1 MLLTI
6 DVGNTNTVLG
16 LFDGEDLIKSW
27 RVKTDPRST
36 SDEMSLQINAL
47 VSGYTVTGLSICSTV
62 PATLRELRT
71 MIASYYSDIATTI
84 VEPGTKTGV
93 PLLVDNPK
101 EIGAD
106 RIVNT
111 LAAHTL
117 YGGPAIVV
125 DFGTSTNLDVVS
137 PKGEFLGGALAPG
150 IEISVDA
157 LASRAA
163 QLRKV
168 ELIRPKNAIGK
179 NTVEALQSG
188 TIFGFAGQVD
198 GLVEKITAELNAHIN
213 DFTHTINPLT
223 VHNLKFSLLE
233 GRRHFV
239 LHNFQLG
246 TVTGDAAIR
255 RFDAGGA
262 ADVAADRAVEL
273 ESTSTRLGLGITKHN
288 PDFLADLVGE
298 DHDGARLGND
308 GSELAERS
316 AHETGLGTHGG
327 VADLTVEFLLR
338 HEGGDGVEDD
348 DVEGVGADEGLDNA
362 ERFFTGTGLG
372 KEEVVEVDTQF
383 PGILGVKG
391 MLDIDK
397 GGEAAHLLCLGNDG
411 ERQRG
416 FTGGF
421 GPEYFDDA
429 AARESAGA
437 EGPINDEVAGRD
449 DFDIHAGVG
458 AQPHDGGFAEIF
470 LNLGNSQI
478 EVLRSRFG
486 DAVVVLVF
494 VFVVALG
501 RCHIVRGWGWGG
513 GS

>member
-16 LFDGEDLIKSW
+16 LFDGEELIKSW

-47 VSGYTVTGLSICSTV
+47 VQGYIISGLSICSTV

-71 MIASYYSDIATTI
+71 MITTYFADLPTTI

-117 YGGPAIVV
+117 FGGPAIVV

-157 LASRAA
+157 LAARAA

-198 GLVEKITAELNAHIN
+198 RLIEKITAELALSYDQAPTVIA
-213 DFTHTINPLT
+213 TGGLAPL
-223 VHNLKFSLLE
+223 V
-233 GRRHFV
+233 V
-239 LHNFQLG
+239 
-246 TVTGDAAIR
+246 
-255 RFDAGGA
+255 
-262 ADVAADRAVEL
+262 DVS
-273 ESTSTRLGLGITKHN
+273 ESIDEYE
-288 PDFLADLVGE
+288 P
-298 DHDGARLGND
+298 
-308 GSELAERS
+308 
-316 AHETGLGTHGG
+316 
-327 VADLTVEFLLR
+327 DLTLIGLR
-338 HEGGDGVEDD
+338 LIHE
-348 DVEGVGADEGLDNA
+348 
-362 ERFFTGTGLG
+362 
-372 KEEVVEVDTQF
+372 K
-383 PGILGVKG
+383 
-391 MLDIDK
+391 
-397 GGEAAHLLCLGNDG
+397 
-411 ERQRG
+411 
-416 FTGGF
+416 
-421 GPEYFDDA
+421 
-429 AARESAGA
+429 
-437 EGPINDEVAGRD
+437 
-449 DFDIHAGVG
+449 
-458 AQPHDGGFAEIF
+458 
-470 LNLGNSQI
+470 NL
-478 EVLRSRFG
+478 
-486 DAVVVLVF
+486 
-494 VFVVALG
+494 
-501 RCHIVRGWGWGG
+501 
-513 GS
+513 

>member
-16 LFDGEDLIKSW
+16 LFDGEHLIKSW

-71 MIASYYSDIATTI
+71 MIASYFSDIATTI

-93 PLLVDNPK
+93 PLLFDNPK

-198 GLVEKITAELNAHIN
+198 GLVEKITAELAQSYDEAPTVIATGGLAPLVI
-213 DFTHTINPLT
+213 DVSTTIDEYEP
-223 VHNLKFSLLE
+223 
-233 GRRHFV
+233 
-239 LHNFQLG
+239 
-246 TVTGDAAIR
+246 
-255 RFDAGGA
+255 
-262 ADVAADRAVEL
+262 
-273 ESTSTRLGLGITKHN
+273 
-288 PDFLADLVGE
+288 
-298 DHDGARLGND
+298 
-308 GSELAERS
+308 
-316 AHETGLGTHGG
+316 
-327 VADLTVEFLLR
+327 DLTLIGLR
-338 HEGGDGVEDD
+338 LIHEK
-348 DVEGVGADEGLDNA
+348 N
-362 ERFFTGTGLG
+362 
-372 KEEVVEVDTQF
+372 
-383 PGILGVKG
+383 I
-391 MLDIDK
+391 
-397 GGEAAHLLCLGNDG
+397 
-411 ERQRG
+411 
-416 FTGGF
+416 
-421 GPEYFDDA
+421 
-429 AARESAGA
+429 
-437 EGPINDEVAGRD
+437 
-449 DFDIHAGVG
+449 
-458 AQPHDGGFAEIF
+458 
-470 LNLGNSQI
+470 
-478 EVLRSRFG
+478 
-486 DAVVVLVF
+486 
-494 VFVVALG
+494 
-501 RCHIVRGWGWGG
+501 
-513 GS
+513 

>member
-16 LFDGEDLIKSW
+16 LFDGKDLIKSW

-36 SDEMSLQINAL
+36 ADEMSLQFNAL
-47 VSGYTVTGLSICSTV
+47 VSGYAITGLSICSTV

-71 MIASYYSDIATTI
+71 MIATYFSDIATTI

-117 YGGPAIVV
+117 FGGPAIVV

-198 GLVEKITAELNAHIN
+198 GLVEKISA
-213 DFTHTINPLT
+213 
-223 VHNLKFSLLE
+223 
-233 GRRHFV
+233 
-239 LHNFQLG
+239 
-246 TVTGDAAIR
+246 
-255 RFDAGGA
+255 
-262 ADVAADRAVEL
+262 
-273 ESTSTRLGLGITKHN
+273 
-288 PDFLADLVGE
+288 
-298 DHDGARLGND
+298 
-308 GSELAERS
+308 ELAESYEQAPIVIATGGLAPLVIDVS
-316 AHETGLGTHGG
+316 ATIDKYEP
-327 VADLTVEFLLR
+327 DLTLIGLR
-338 HEGGDGVEDD
+338 LIHE
-348 DVEGVGADEGLDNA
+348 
-362 ERFFTGTGLG
+362 
-372 KEEVVEVDTQF
+372 K
-383 PGILGVKG
+383 
-391 MLDIDK
+391 
-397 GGEAAHLLCLGNDG
+397 
-411 ERQRG
+411 
-416 FTGGF
+416 
-421 GPEYFDDA
+421 
-429 AARESAGA
+429 
-437 EGPINDEVAGRD
+437 
-449 DFDIHAGVG
+449 
-458 AQPHDGGFAEIF
+458 
-470 LNLGNSQI
+470 NL
-478 EVLRSRFG
+478 
-486 DAVVVLVF
+486 
-494 VFVVALG
+494 
-501 RCHIVRGWGWGG
+501 
-513 GS
+513 

>member
-36 SDEMSLQINAL
+36 ADEMSLQINAL
-47 VSGYTVTGLSICSTV
+47 VQGYTISGLSICSTV

-71 MIASYYSDIATTI
+71 MIATYFSDLPTTI

-111 LAAHTL
+111 LAAHAL

-157 LASRAA
+157 LAARAA

-198 GLVEKITAELNAHIN
+198 RLVEKITAELALSYDQAPTVIA
-213 DFTHTINPLT
+213 TGGLAPL
-223 VHNLKFSLLE
+223 V
-233 GRRHFV
+233 
-239 LHNFQLG
+239 
-246 TVTGDAAIR
+246 I
-255 RFDAGGA
+255 
-262 ADVAADRAVEL
+262 DVS
-273 ESTSTRLGLGITKHN
+273 ESIDEYE
-288 PDFLADLVGE
+288 P
-298 DHDGARLGND
+298 
-308 GSELAERS
+308 
-316 AHETGLGTHGG
+316 
-327 VADLTVEFLLR
+327 DLTLIGLR
-338 HEGGDGVEDD
+338 LIHEK
-348 DVEGVGADEGLDNA
+348 N
-362 ERFFTGTGLG
+362 
-372 KEEVVEVDTQF
+372 
-383 PGILGVKG
+383 I
-391 MLDIDK
+391 
-397 GGEAAHLLCLGNDG
+397 
-411 ERQRG
+411 
-416 FTGGF
+416 
-421 GPEYFDDA
+421 
-429 AARESAGA
+429 
-437 EGPINDEVAGRD
+437 
-449 DFDIHAGVG
+449 
-458 AQPHDGGFAEIF
+458 
-470 LNLGNSQI
+470 
-478 EVLRSRFG
+478 
-486 DAVVVLVF
+486 
-494 VFVVALG
+494 
-501 RCHIVRGWGWGG
+501 
-513 GS
+513 